1 MASTL
6 SVNKKPNF
14 KVIFRRFTLRHLQD
28 EPARFVLTLLGIAL
42 GIALM
47 VAIRLAN
54 GAAISSFQDSIDLM
68 AGKTNL
74 SLSSTGIPLPETL
87 LKDLMDTRRLGQLFP
102 VVEGKMAP
110 EDNPKEFIT
119 VLGVDLLKD
128 SEARNF
134 QVLGAQGKALT
145 AAEFLKLL
153 PQSEGVFL
161 SQKYAQAKDLAVGQ
175 KVHFFINDQDQTL
188 TLSGLL
194 QNTGVGRAMD
204 GTLALMDIAAAQKV
218 FGKIGKLDRL
228 DWVIPEEADREILEA
243 QLRKLY
249 PAYKVE
255 RPARRNEQVEK
266 MLAAFRANLLALSLV
281 SILVGAFLVY
291 NSMSIAVVRR
301 VEEIGILRTLGIT
314 QKQIVQWVM
323 AESFLLAM
331 GGVTLGIFLGKLMA
345 YDVLKIIGRTI
356 QNLYLPVPL
365 EQRLPDLFHSGG
377 WILLGMV
384 LILAATIPP
393 ALSTSRIE
401 PGLSVRKGY
410 TLVLFEKKMWMFTL
424 AGFIAWGFALLLS
437 LLPPLA
443 GLPWFGFGSA
453 FCLLIGLVSLAPSFL
468 VFFNNAFGKVLRSSL
483 PSEGYLAIRNLLS
496 DLSRSSVA
504 LGALVMA
511 VALMVSVAIMV
522 GSFRQTVVLWLG
534 QTLKADLYIRPAADR
549 GGPMESTLDPQTFK
563 AFAQI
568 PGVKSVEKL
577 RTLSVP
583 WNGTDVAISAI
594 DMNVLATNGT
604 VVLKSGGNAEEIL
617 KSLAGQNNLLVS
629 EPLALKHK
637 LKTGDWI
644 TLVSATGPV
653 SMQVKGVYYDYSND
667 RGTFMMDRSIYAGLF
682 KDDSVNGVALYLQ
695 PDFLPDPVTRDI
707 LKRLPDGTK
716 VFIQSN
722 AALKNGAL
730 KVFDQTFAI
739 TYGMEAIAL
748 IVAVLGIITTLTS
761 LILERREEIVILR
774 YIGARRNQV
783 SKMILWE
790 AGWIGL
796 LGNLMGFLAGLV
808 LALLLINVINV
819 QSFGWTIQW
828 HMPWVFL
835 IFALGL
841 VFVATLAAGFYP
853 ARVADSLPAMR
864 EVTKE

>member
-1 MASTL
+1 MESTL
-6 SVNKKPNF
+6 SVNKTNF
-14 KVIFRRFTLRHLQD
+14 KAIFWRFTLRHIQN
-28 EPARFVLTLLGIAL
+28 EPARFVFTLLGIAL

-68 AGKTNL
+68 AGKANL
-74 SLSSTGIPLPETL
+74 SMSSTGVPLPETL
-87 LKDLMDTRRLGQLFP
+87 MKDLADTRRLGQLLP

-128 SEARNF
+128 GEARDF
-134 QVLGAQGKALT
+134 QVLGIQDKALT
-145 AAEFLKLL
+145 AAELLQLL
-153 PQSEGVFL
+153 PQPDGVFL
-161 SQKYAQAKDLAVGQ
+161 SQKYAKAKGLAVGQ
-175 KVHFFINDQDQTL
+175 KVRFFINDQVQTL
-188 TLSGLL
+188 TLVGLL
-194 QNTGVGRAMD
+194 QNSGVGRAMD

-228 DWVIPEEADREILEA
+228 DWIIPQESDRETLEA
-243 QLRKLY
+243 QLQKLY

-255 RPARRNEQVEK
+255 RPARRGEQVEK

-281 SILVGAFLVY
+281 SVLVGAFLVY

-301 VEEIGILRTLGIT
+301 VEEIGILRTLGVT
-314 QKQIVQWVM
+314 QKQIIQWVM
-323 AESFLLAM
+323 AESFLLALA
-331 GGVTLGIFLGKLMA
+331 GVLLGILFGKILA
-345 YDVLKIIGRTI
+345 YDVLKVIGKTI
-356 QNLYLPVPL
+356 QNLYLPMPL
-365 EQRLPDLFHSGG
+365 EQRLPSLTHAVG
-377 WILLGMV
+377 WILLGLI

-393 ALSTSRIE
+393 ALSTAGIE

-410 TLVLFEKKMWMFTL
+410 TVVLFEKRMWMLTL
-424 AGFIAWGFALLLS
+424 AGLTAWGLAVLLS
-437 LLPPLA
+437 LLPPLG

-453 FCLLIGLVSLAPSFL
+453 FFLLIGLVLLAPGFL
-468 VFFNNAFGKVLRSSL
+468 SFFNSVFGKVLRLIL
-483 PSEGYLAIRNLLS
+483 PSEGYLAFRNLLS

-511 VALMVSVAIMV
+511 VALMVSVAVMV

-549 GGPMESTLDPQTFK
+549 GGPMESTLDPQTLK
-563 AFAQI
+563 AFNQI
-568 PGVKSVEKL
+568 PGVKYSEKL
-577 RTLSVP
+577 RTLSIP
-583 WNGTDVAISAI
+583 WRGTDVTISAI
-594 DMNVLATNGT
+594 DMNVLADNGT
-604 VVLKSGGNAEEIL
+604 VVLKSGGDVQEVL
-617 KSLAGQNNLLVS
+617 KSLVGQNNLLVS
-629 EPLALKHK
+629 EPLALKHQIN
-637 LKTGDWI
+637 TGDWV
-644 TLVSATGPV
+644 TLASVTGPV
-653 SMQVKGVYYDYSND
+653 SMRVQGVYYDYSND
-667 RGTFMMDRSIYAGLF
+667 HGTFMMDRSVYASLF
-682 KDDSVNGVALYLQ
+682 KDDSVNGTALYLQ
-695 PDFLPDPVTRDI
+695 PNFSPDSVTQDI
-707 LKRLPDGTK
+707 LKRLPAGTK
-716 VFIQSN
+716 IFIQSN
-722 AALKNGAL
+722 AVLKNGAL

-748 IVAVLGIITTLTS
+748 IVAVLGILTTLTS

-783 SKMILWE
+783 TKMIIWE

-796 LGNLMGFLAGLV
+796 LGNLMGFAAGLV

-828 HMPWVFL
+828 HIPGTFL

-841 VFVATLAAGFYP
+841 VFAATLAAGFYP

>member
-1 MASTL
+1 MESTL
-6 SVNKKPNF
+6 SVNNKPNF
-14 KVIFRRFTLRHLQD
+14 KEIFWRFTFRHIQN
-28 EPARFVLTLLGIAL
+28 EPARFIFTLLGIAL

-68 AGKTNL
+68 AGKANL
-74 SLSSTGIPLPETL
+74 SLSSMGVPLPETIM
-87 LKDLMDTRRLGQLFP
+87 KDLVDTRRLGQLLP

-128 SEARNF
+128 GEARDF
-134 QVLGAQGKALT
+134 QVLGAQDKALT
-145 AAEFLKLL
+145 GAELLKLL
-153 PQSEGVFL
+153 PQPDGVFL
-161 SQKYAQAKDLAVGQ
+161 SQKYAEAKGLAVGQ
-175 KVHFFINDQDQTL
+175 KVHFFINDQVQTL
-188 TLSGLL
+188 TLVGLL
-194 QNTGVGRAMD
+194 QNSGVGRAMD

-228 DWVIPEEADREILEA
+228 DWIIPQEADRKNLEA
-243 QLRKLY
+243 QLQKLY
-249 PAYKVE
+249 PSYKVE
-255 RPARRNEQVEK
+255 RPARRGEQVEK

-281 SILVGAFLVY
+281 SVLVGAFLVY

-301 VEEIGILRTLGIT
+301 VEEIGILRTLGVT
-314 QKQIVQWVM
+314 QKQIIQWVM
-323 AESFLLAM
+323 AESFLLALA
-331 GGVTLGIFLGKLMA
+331 GVLLGIIFGKLLA
-345 YDVLKIIGRTI
+345 YDVLKVVGKTI
-356 QNLYLPVPL
+356 QNLYLPIPL
-365 EQRLPDLFHSGG
+365 EQRLPSVVHAGG
-377 WILLGMV
+377 WILLGLV
-384 LILAATIPP
+384 LILAATIPS
-393 ALSTSRIE
+393 ALSTANIE

-410 TLVLFEKKMWMFTL
+410 TVVLFERRMWMFTL
-424 AGFIAWGFALLLS
+424 AGLTAWALAVLLS

-453 FCLLIGLVSLAPSFL
+453 FCLLIGLVLLAPGFL
-468 VFFNNAFGKVLRSSL
+468 SFFNSVFGKVLRLIL
-483 PSEGYLAIRNLLS
+483 PSEGYLAFRNLLS

-549 GGPMESTLDPQTFK
+549 GGPMESTLDPQTLK
-563 AFAQI
+563 AFNQI
-568 PGVKSVEKL
+568 PGVKYSEKL
-577 RTLSVP
+577 RTLSIP
-583 WNGTDVAISAI
+583 WDGTDVTISAI
-594 DMNVLATNGT
+594 DMNVLANNGT
-604 VVLKSGGNAEEIL
+604 VVLKSGGDAEAAL
-617 KSLAGQNNLLVS
+617 KLLVGQRNLLVS
-629 EPLALKHK
+629 EPLALKHQI
-637 LKTGDWI
+637 KTGDWI
-644 TLVSATGPV
+644 ILVSATGPV
-653 SMQVKGVYYDYSND
+653 SIRVQGVYYDYSND
-667 RGTFMMDRSIYAGLF
+667 HGTFMMDRAVYASLF
-682 KDDSVNGVALYLQ
+682 KDDSVNGTALYLQ
-695 PDFLPDPVTRDI
+695 PGFEPDSVIQDI
-707 LKRLPDGTK
+707 LKRLPSGTK

-748 IVAVLGIITTLTS
+748 IVAVLGILTTLTS

-783 SKMILWE
+783 TQMILWE

-828 HMPWVFL
+828 HMPGTFL
-835 IFALGL
+835 SFALGL
-841 VFVATLAAGFYP
+841 VFVATLAAGYYP
-853 ARVADSLPAMR
+853 ARVADSLPSMR

>member
-1 MASTL
+1 MESTL
-6 SVNKKPNF
+6 SANNKPNF
-14 KVIFRRFTLRHLQD
+14 KAIFWRFTFRHIQN
-28 EPARFVLTLLGIAL
+28 EPARFIFTLLGIAL

-68 AGKTNL
+68 AGKANL
-74 SLSSTGIPLPETL
+74 SLSSSGIPLPETL
-87 LKDLMDTRRLGQLFP
+87 MKDLADTRRFGQLLP

-110 EDNPKEFIT
+110 EDNSKEFIT

-128 SEARNF
+128 GEARDF
-134 QVLGAQGKALT
+134 QVLGKQDKALT
-145 AAEFLKLL
+145 AAELLQLL
-153 PQSEGVFL
+153 PEPDGVFL
-161 SQKYAQAKDLAVGQ
+161 SQKYAGAKGLAVGQ
-175 KVHFFINDQDQTL
+175 KVHFFINDQLQTL
-188 TLSGLL
+188 TLVGLL
-194 QNTGVGRAMD
+194 QNSGMGRAMD

-228 DWVIPEEADREILEA
+228 DWIVPQETDREILEA
-243 QLRKLY
+243 QLQKLY
-249 PAYKVE
+249 PADKVE
-255 RPARRNEQVEK
+255 RPARRGEQVEK

-281 SILVGAFLVY
+281 SVLVGAFLVY

-301 VEEIGILRTLGIT
+301 VEEIGILRTLGVT
-314 QKQIVQWVM
+314 QKQIIQWVM
-323 AESFLLAM
+323 AESFLLALA
-331 GGVTLGIFLGKLMA
+331 GVLLGILFGKLLA
-345 YDVLKIIGRTI
+345 YDVLKVVGQTI
-356 QNLYLPVPL
+356 QNLYLPMPL
-365 EQRLPDLFHSGG
+365 EQRLPSLTHAAG
-377 WILLGMV
+377 WILLGLI

-393 ALSTSRIE
+393 ALSTAGIE

-410 TLVLFEKKMWMFTL
+410 TVVLFEKRMGMLTL
-424 AGFIAWGFALLLS
+424 TGLTAWGLAILLS
-437 LLPPLA
+437 LLPPLG

-453 FCLLIGLVSLAPSFL
+453 FCLLIGLVLLAPGFL
-468 VFFNNAFGKVLRSSL
+468 SLFNSVFGKALRLLL
-483 PSEGYLAIRNLLS
+483 PSEGYLAFRNLLS

-511 VALMVSVAIMV
+511 VALMVSVAVMV

-549 GGPMESTLDPQTFK
+549 GGPMESTLDPQTLKVFN
-563 AFAQI
+563 QI
-568 PGVKSVEKL
+568 PGVKCSEKL
-577 RTLSVP
+577 RTLSIP
-583 WNGTDVAISAI
+583 WDGTDVTLSAM
-594 DMNVLATNGT
+594 DMNILADNGT
-604 VVLKSGGNAEEIL
+604 VVLKSGGDAEEAL
-617 KSLAGQNNLLVS
+617 KSLAGQNRVLVS
-629 EPLALKHK
+629 EPLALKHRI
-637 LKTGDWI
+637 KTGDWI
-644 TLVSATGPV
+644 TLAAATGPV
-653 SMQVKGVYYDYSND
+653 SMRVQGVYYDYSND
-667 RGTFMMDRSIYAGLF
+667 HGTFMMDRSVYAGLF
-682 KDDSVNGVALYLQ
+682 KDDSVNGTALYLQ
-695 PDFLPDPVTRDI
+695 PNFSPDSMTQDI
-707 LKRLPDGTK
+707 LKRLPAGTK

-722 AALKNGAL
+722 AGLKSGAL

-748 IVAVLGIITTLTS
+748 IVAVLGILTTLTS

-796 LGNLMGFLAGLV
+796 LGNLMGFAAGLV

-828 HMPWVFL
+828 HVPFTFL
-835 IFALGL
+835 VFALGL
-841 VFVATLAAGFYP
+841 VFAATLAAGFYP
-853 ARVADSLPAMR
+853 ARVADNLPAMR

>member
-1 MASTL
+1 MESTL
-6 SVNKKPNF
+6 SVNKTNF
-14 KVIFRRFTLRHLQD
+14 KAIFWRFTLRHIQN
-28 EPARFVLTLLGIAL
+28 EPARFVFTLLGIAL

-68 AGKTNL
+68 AGKANL
-74 SLSSTGIPLPETL
+74 SMSSTGVPLPETL
-87 LKDLMDTRRLGQLFP
+87 MKDLADTRRLGQLLP

-128 SEARNF
+128 GEARDF
-134 QVLGAQGKALT
+134 QVLGIQDKALT
-145 AAEFLKLL
+145 AAELLQLL
-153 PQSEGVFL
+153 PQPDGVFL
-161 SQKYAQAKDLAVGQ
+161 SQKYAKAKGLAVGQ
-175 KVHFFINDQDQTL
+175 KVRFFINDQVQTL
-188 TLSGLL
+188 TLVGLL
-194 QNTGVGRAMD
+194 QNSGVGRAMD

-228 DWVIPEEADREILEA
+228 DWIIPQESDRETLEA
-243 QLRKLY
+243 QLQKLY

-255 RPARRNEQVEK
+255 RPARRGEQVEK

-281 SILVGAFLVY
+281 SVLGGAFLVY

-301 VEEIGILRTLGIT
+301 VEEIGILRTLGVT
-314 QKQIVQWVM
+314 QKQIIQWVM
-323 AESFLLAM
+323 AESFLLALA
-331 GGVTLGIFLGKLMA
+331 GVLLGILFGKILA
-345 YDVLKIIGRTI
+345 YDVLKVIGKTI
-356 QNLYLPVPL
+356 QNLYLPMPL
-365 EQRLPDLFHSGG
+365 EQRLPSLTHAVG
-377 WILLGMV
+377 WILLGLI

-393 ALSTSRIE
+393 ALSTAGIE

-410 TLVLFEKKMWMFTL
+410 TVVLFEKRMWMLTL
-424 AGFIAWGFALLLS
+424 AGLTAWGLAVLLS
-437 LLPPLA
+437 LLPPLG

-453 FCLLIGLVSLAPSFL
+453 FFLLIGLVLLAPGFL
-468 VFFNNAFGKVLRSSL
+468 SFFNSVFGKVLRLIL
-483 PSEGYLAIRNLLS
+483 PSEGYLAFRNLLS

-511 VALMVSVAIMV
+511 VALMVSVAVMV

-549 GGPMESTLDPQTFK
+549 GGPMESTLDPQTLK
-563 AFAQI
+563 AFNQI
-568 PGVKSVEKL
+568 PGVKYSEKL
-577 RTLSVP
+577 RTLSIP
-583 WNGTDVAISAI
+583 WRGTDVTISAI
-594 DMNVLATNGT
+594 DMNVLADNGT
-604 VVLKSGGNAEEIL
+604 VVLKSGGDVQEVL
-617 KSLAGQNNLLVS
+617 KSLVGQNNLLVS
-629 EPLALKHK
+629 EPLALKHQIN
-637 LKTGDWI
+637 TGDWV
-644 TLVSATGPV
+644 TLASVTGPV
-653 SMQVKGVYYDYSND
+653 SMRVQGVYYDYSND
-667 RGTFMMDRSIYAGLF
+667 HGTFMMDRSVYASLF
-682 KDDSVNGVALYLQ
+682 KDDSVNGTALYLQ
-695 PDFLPDPVTRDI
+695 PNFAPDSVTQDI
-707 LKRLPDGTK
+707 LKRLPAGTK
-716 VFIQSN
+716 IFIQSN
-722 AALKNGAL
+722 AVLKNGAL

-748 IVAVLGIITTLTS
+748 IVAVLGILTTLTS

-783 SKMILWE
+783 TKMIIWE

-796 LGNLMGFLAGLV
+796 LGNLMGFAAGLV

-828 HMPWVFL
+828 HIPGTFL

-841 VFVATLAAGFYP
+841 VFAATLAAGFYP
-853 ARVADSLPAMR
+853 ARVADSLSAMR

>member
-1 MASTL
+1 MESTL
-6 SVNKKPNF
+6 SVNKPNF
-14 KVIFRRFTLRHLQD
+14 KAIFWRFTLRHIQN
-28 EPARFVLTLLGIAL
+28 EPARFLFTLLGIAL

-54 GAAISSFQDSIDLM
+54 GAAISSFQDSINLM
-68 AGKTNL
+68 AGKANL
-74 SLSSTGIPLPETL
+74 SLSSTGVLLPETL
-87 LKDLMDTRRLGQLFP
+87 LKDLTDTRRLGQLLP

-128 SEARNF
+128 GEARDF
-134 QVLGAQGKALT
+134 QILGIQDKVLT
-145 AAEFLKLL
+145 AGELLKLL
-153 PQSEGVFL
+153 PQPDGVFL
-161 SQKYAQAKDLAVGQ
+161 SQKYAEAKGLAVGQ
-175 KVHFFINDQDQTL
+175 KVRFFINDQVQTL
-188 TLSGLL
+188 TLVGLL

-228 DWVIPEEADREILEA
+228 DWIIPQGSDRETLEA
-243 QLRKLY
+243 QLQKLY

-255 RPARRNEQVEK
+255 RPARRGEQVEK

-281 SILVGAFLVY
+281 SVLVGAFLVY

-301 VEEIGILRTLGIT
+301 VEEIGILRTLGVT
-314 QKQIVQWVM
+314 QKQIIQWVM
-323 AESFLLAM
+323 AESFLLALA
-331 GGVTLGIFLGKLMA
+331 GVLLGIFFGKLLA
-345 YDVLKIIGRTI
+345 YDVLKVVGKTI
-356 QNLYLPVPL
+356 QNLYLPMPL
-365 EQRLPDLFHSGG
+365 EQRLPSLTHAGG
-377 WILLGMV
+377 WILLGMI

-393 ALSTSRIE
+393 ALSTTRIE
-401 PGLSVRKGY
+401 PGLSIRKGY
-410 TLVLFEKKMWMFTL
+410 TVVLFEKRMWMFTL
-424 AGFIAWGFALLLS
+424 AGLTAWILALLFS
-437 LLPPLA
+437 FLPPLA

-453 FCLLIGLVSLAPSFL
+453 FFLLVGLVLLAPSFL
-468 VFFNNAFGKVLRSSL
+468 SFFDSVFGKTLRLVL
-483 PSEGYLAIRNLLS
+483 PSEGYLAFRNLLS

-511 VALMVSVAIMV
+511 VALMVSVAVMV

-549 GGPMESTLDPQTFK
+549 GGPMESTLDPKTIRIFN
-563 AFAQI
+563 QI
-568 PGVKSVEKL
+568 PGVKYSEKL
-577 RTLSVP
+577 RTLSIP
-583 WNGTDVAISAI
+583 WDGSDVTISAM
-594 DMNVLATNGT
+594 DMNVLADNGT
-604 VVLKSGGNAEEIL
+604 VVLKSGGDAQAVL

-629 EPLALKHK
+629 EPLALKHRVN
-637 LKTGDWI
+637 TGDWI
-644 TLVSATGPV
+644 TLASSAGPV
-653 SMQVKGVYYDYSND
+653 SMRVQGVYYDYSND
-667 RGTFMMDRSIYAGLF
+667 HGTLMMDRSVYAGLF
-682 KDDSVNGVALYLQ
+682 KDDSVNGTALYLK
-695 PDFLPDPVTRDI
+695 PGFSADAVTEDI
-707 LKRLPDGTK
+707 LKHLPDGTK

-722 AALKNGAL
+722 AGLKSGAL

-748 IVAVLGIITTLTS
+748 VVAVLGILTTLTS

-783 SKMILWE
+783 SQMILWE

-796 LGNLMGFLAGLV
+796 LGNFMGLAAGLV

-828 HMPWVFL
+828 HIPGTFL

-841 VFVATLAAGFYP
+841 VFAATLAAGFYP
-853 ARVADSLPAMR
+853 ARIADNLPAMR

>member
-1 MASTL
+1 MESTL
-6 SVNKKPNF
+6 SVNNKPNF
-14 KVIFRRFTLRHLQD
+14 KEIFWRFTLRHIQN
-28 EPARFVLTLLGIAL
+28 EPARFIFTLLGIAL

-68 AGKTNL
+68 AGKANL
-74 SLSSTGIPLPETL
+74 SLSSTGVPLPETL
-87 LKDLMDTRRLGQLFP
+87 LKDLVDTRRLGQLLP

-128 SEARNF
+128 GGARDF
-134 QVLGAQGKALT
+134 QILGVQGENLT
-145 AAEFLKLL
+145 PVELLKLL
-153 PQSEGVFL
+153 PQPDGVFI
-161 SQKYAQAKDLAVGQ
+161 SQKYAEAKGLAVGQ
-175 KVHFFINDQDQTL
+175 KVRFFINDQVQTL
-188 TLSGLL
+188 TLVGLL
-194 QNTGVGRAMD
+194 QNSGVGRAMD

-228 DWVIPEEADREILEA
+228 DWIIPQEADRKALEA
-243 QLRKLY
+243 QLQKLY
-249 PAYKVE
+249 PSYKVE
-255 RPARRNEQVEK
+255 RPARRGEQVEK

-281 SILVGAFLVY
+281 SVLVGAFLVY

-314 QKQIVQWVM
+314 RKQIIQWVM
-323 AESFLLAM
+323 AESFLLALA
-331 GGVTLGIFLGKLMA
+331 GVLLGIFFGKLLA
-345 YDVLKIIGRTI
+345 YDVLKVIGKTI
-356 QNLYLPVPL
+356 QNLYLPIPL
-365 EQRLPDLFHSGG
+365 EQRLPSLAHAGG
-377 WILLGMV
+377 WILLGLV

-393 ALSTSRIE
+393 ALSTASIE

-410 TLVLFEKKMWMFTL
+410 TVVLFERRMWMLTL
-424 AGFIAWGFALLLS
+424 AGLTAWALAVLLS

-453 FCLLIGLVSLAPSFL
+453 FCLLIGLVLLAPSFL
-468 VFFNNAFGKVLRSSL
+468 SFFNSVFGKVLRLAL
-483 PSEGYLAIRNLLS
+483 PSEGYLAFRNLLS

-549 GGPMESTLDPQTFK
+549 GGPMESTLDPLTLK
-563 AFAQI
+563 AFTQI
-568 PGVKSVEKL
+568 PGVKYSEKL
-577 RTLSVP
+577 RTISIP
-583 WNGTDVAISAI
+583 WNGTEVAISAI
-594 DMNVLATNGT
+594 DMNVLAGSGT
-604 VVLKSGGNAEEIL
+604 VVLKSGGDPEEVL
-617 KSLAGQNNLLVS
+617 KSLVGQTSLLVS
-629 EPLALKHK
+629 EPLALKHQIQ
-637 LKTGDWI
+637 TGDWI
-644 TLVSATGPV
+644 TLNSAAGPV

-667 RGTFMMDRSIYAGLF
+667 RGTFMMDRSVYAGLF
-682 KDDSVNGVALYLQ
+682 KDDSVNGAALYLQ
-695 PDFLPDPVTRDI
+695 PNFSPDSVTQDI
-707 LKRLPDGTK
+707 LKRLPAGTK

-722 AALKNGAL
+722 AALKGGAL

-748 IVAVLGIITTLTS
+748 IGAVLGILTTLTS

-783 SKMILWE
+783 TKMILWE

-796 LGNLMGFLAGLV
+796 LGNLMGFLAGVV

-828 HMPWVFL
+828 HMPGTFL

-841 VFVATLAAGFYP
+841 VFAATLAAGFYP
-853 ARVADSLPAMR
+853 ARVADNLPSMR